1 MQNLVNILL
10 CVVKVDMERLIGK
23 VIVLIADDSRKNYN
37 RSKEYQAKEQNMNFK
52 VSFIKNLFLNLTF
65 YIY

>member
-10 CVVKVDMERLIGK
+10 CVVKVGMERLIGK